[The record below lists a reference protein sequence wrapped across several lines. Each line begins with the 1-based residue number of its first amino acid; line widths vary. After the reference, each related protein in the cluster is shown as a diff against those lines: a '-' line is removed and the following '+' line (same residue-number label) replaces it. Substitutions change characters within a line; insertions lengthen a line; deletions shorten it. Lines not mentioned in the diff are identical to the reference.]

1 MSSSSFACLYI
12 NVLLV
17 SEWWDLACLQNHG
30 VVQVL
35 RSACSL
41 CFLHVHNVCY
51 SYISLFAFSRCIVP
65 VTITFR

>member
-1 MSSSSFACLYI
+1 MSSFSFACLYI

-30 VVQVL
+30 GVQVL

-41 CFLHVHNVCY
+41 RFLHVHNVCY

>member
-35 RSACSL
+35 RSAWCL
-41 CFLHVHNVCY
+41 CFFQMHSGCY
-51 SYISLFAFSRCIVP
+51 SYISFFAFSRCIVP